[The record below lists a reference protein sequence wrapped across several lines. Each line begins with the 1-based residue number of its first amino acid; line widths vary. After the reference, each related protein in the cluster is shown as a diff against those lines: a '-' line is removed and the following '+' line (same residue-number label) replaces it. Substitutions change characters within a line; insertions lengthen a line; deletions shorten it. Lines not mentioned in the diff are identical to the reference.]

1 MNKIEYGNKND
12 MDIFYR
18 SLTKEERNILIKCI
32 EIAGCILKKCDLG
45 NHVSVEYKY
54 SAGDQMKAFIGSYT
68 DTGEYDNPAFMQ
80 S

>member
-32 EIAGCILKKCDLG
+32 EIAGRGNLLYLKSIMLGDYLLQTRLTIL
-45 NHVSVEYKY
+45 
-54 SAGDQMKAFIGSYT
+54 M
-68 DTGEYDNPAFMQ
+68 
-80 S
+80 